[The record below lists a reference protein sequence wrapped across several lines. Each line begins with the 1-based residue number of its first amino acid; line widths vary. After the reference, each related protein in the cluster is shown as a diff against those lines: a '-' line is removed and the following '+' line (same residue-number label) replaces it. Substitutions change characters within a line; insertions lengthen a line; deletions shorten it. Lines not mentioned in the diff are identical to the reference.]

1 MSIPQ
6 DSPEPAVP
14 PGWYPTGETGPDGAP
29 VERWWDGS
37 VWSAMVRPLGGGTF
51 GAQPPRRSPRT
62 KALIATATVVVLA
75 AVGVGLYFGLH
86 NSGSSTPAAQPNTQ
100 STGNQGGNGLGGLGG
115 GNGGNGG
122 GGSGNGDG
130 NGGGL
135 GAAPSPQPTVTGGS
149 GSTVSDPINGLTI
162 PVPAGWT
169 GNSGSTS
176 GEGSWPTLATGSY
189 TCPSALAQQ
198 NGSSSS
204 AAETC
209 TSGGVNFTTAQGSNA
224 KTVATSSIADFAKG
238 NYGTL
243 SSHSVVSQ
251 GAISVAGRTGYQ
263 ITWSVVP
270 NYSGPSGTVQLIALP
285 DPELP
290 GYMAMIDIGVDKSS
304 KAPSLSTVDSQII
317 NNIVDANATG
327 A

>member
-6 DSPEPAVP
+6 DSPQPAVP
-14 PGWYPTGETGPDGAP
+14 PGWYSTGETGPDGAP
-29 VERWWDGS
+29 VERWWDGGG
-37 VWSAMVRPLGGGTF
+37 WSAMVRPLGGGTF

-62 KALIATATVVVLA
+62 KTLIASATVVVLA
-75 AVGVGLYFGLH
+75 AAGLGLYFGLH
-86 NSGSSTPAAQPNTQ
+86 NGNPTTTAAQPDVQ
-100 STGNQGGNGLGGLGG
+100 STTNQGGNGLGGLGG
-115 GNGGNGG
+115 GNGG
-122 GGSGNGDG
+122 GNGNG
-130 NGGGL
+130 NGGGNGSGGL
-135 GAAPSPQPTVTGGS
+135 GSTPSPAPTVTGGS

-162 PVPAGWT
+162 PVPTGWT

-176 GEGSWPTLATGSY
+176 GEGSWPALATGTY

-204 AAETC
+204 SASTC
-209 TSGGVNFTTAQGSNA
+209 TSGGVNLTTAQGTDA
-224 KTVATSSIADFAKG
+224 KTVATSNMAQFAKG

-243 SSHSVVSQ
+243 SSHSVVNE

-270 NYSGPSGTVQLIALP
+270 DYSGPSGTVQLIALP
-285 DPELP
+285 DPDLP
-290 GYMAMIDIGVDKSS
+290 GYMAIIDIGVDKSS

>member
-6 DSPEPAVP
+6 DSPQPAVP

-37 VWSAMVRPLGGGTF
+37 TWSAMVRPLGGGTF
-51 GAQPPRRSPRT
+51 GGAQPPRRSPRA
-62 KALIATATVVVLA
+62 KALIGSATALVVVA
-75 AVGVGLYFGLH
+75 AGLGLFFGLH
-86 NSGSSTPAAQPNTQ
+86 NSGSSSQTSQPTAQ
-100 STGNQGGNGLGGLGG
+100 SSENQGGNGLGGLGG
-115 GNGGNGG
+115 GT
-122 GGSGNGDG
+122 GNGDG
-130 NGGGL
+130 NGNGGGNGSGGL
-135 GAAPSPQPTVTGGS
+135 GSTPSPQPTVTGGT

-162 PVPAGWT
+162 PVPSGWT

-176 GEGSWPTLATGSY
+176 GEGSWPALATGSY

-204 AAETC
+204 GAATC
-209 TSGGVNFTTAQGSNA
+209 TRGGVNFTTAQGTSA
-224 KTVATSSIADFAKG
+224 KTVATSNMAEFAKG

-243 SSHSVVSQ
+243 SSHSVVSE
-251 GAISVAGRTGYQ
+251 GTISVAGRTGYQ

-290 GYMAMIDIGVDKSS
+290 GYMAMIDIGVDKAGQ
-304 KAPSLSTVDSQII
+304 APSLSTVDSQII